1 MCIPGEVTLKIT
13 HPILELKISEDKNI
27 DGIDKFDHKKFGG
40 FTLQLWVCS
49 WPVLYTE
56 KFQIILP
63 NSLVPMELSSKIR
76 HIK

>member
-40 FTLQLWVCS
+40 FTLQL
-49 WPVLYTE
+49 
-56 KFQIILP
+56 
-63 NSLVPMELSSKIR
+63 
-76 HIK
+76 